1 MEVLFEIMLK
11 LVATN
16 IHTPKKEIGLLT
28 LGITAQMKAN
38 LFEAASPLSQKQ
50 SISFS
55 QVTRNP
61 VYPELADVSLSFQV
75 LGETVENIKLT
86 IFVPDI
92 SPQTSEIIASRI
104 DEIEAS
110 GMRWAEDRA
119 LYKGKEL
126 EILENTFC
134 SALVH
139 SAYPVSSGDS
149 SGVAVEVFSP
159 EESALLD
166 KWIRALFANDEE
178 RDVFNLVECPGEVE
192 VDNRKMMSRLSS
204 GSLSDLAVA
213 PSPTK
218 RSTTSHD
225 TDIAESDAIHGTA
238 LVTES
243 KKLQAMHEVISALV
257 TLVGAVPPYFF
268 TTLHNYFES
277 TVLEAANQFEIR
289 WPSHTQ
295 LETVKEDSSVSIH
308 AIAAGAAV
316 KGLAMDQ
323 LLENLTLKY
332 IGRYSAKAVESHNDV
347 NSHSKETRQRLKK
360 LLTLLNEIDERYT
373 EFQPFLVEGNK
384 SEDPSLNYLARA
396 YKSIEK
402 IGISVDLKTIPPRN
416 LLLKY
421 LEILPSFNRVD
432 LYVRSGKTLKES
444 YDLVAERGNESI
456 LEMTRSIKSHVAA
469 IHAHSLVVPKA
480 FRQDVGEFIRQ
491 SQVWIAIC
499 EGWGSQN
506 IWEWEARRYNE
517 ALPTMGGKSFVEKI
531 LWLKSEITPK

>member
-1 MEVLFEIMLK
+1 MLK

-16 IHTPKKEIGLLT
+16 IHTPKKEIGLST
-28 LGITAQMKAN
+28 LGITAQIKAN
-38 LFEAASPLSQKQ
+38 LFEAASHLSQKQ
-50 SISFS
+50 LISFS

-92 SPQTSEIIASRI
+92 SPPISAIIASRI

-110 GMRWAEDRA
+110 GMRWAEDRS

-139 SAYPVSSGDS
+139 SAYPVSSGDNAS
-149 SGVAVEVFSP
+149 RTIEVFSP

-204 GSLSDLAVA
+204 GGLSDLQAA

-218 RSTTSHD
+218 RSTTSHAI
-225 TDIAESDAIHGTA
+225 DIPESDAINGNP

-243 KKLQAMHEVISALV
+243 KKLQAMHEVISELV
-257 TLVGAVPPYFF
+257 KLVGAVPPYFF

-295 LETVKEDSSVSIH
+295 LETVKEDSSGSIH

-323 LLENLTLKY
+323 LIENLTLKY

-347 NSHSKETRQRLKK
+347 NSHSKETRQRIKK
-360 LLTLLNEIDERYT
+360 LFLLLSELDEKYI
-373 EFQPFLVEGNK
+373 EFQPFLEGNT
-384 SEDPSLNYLARA
+384 SEDPALNYLARA
-396 YKSIEK
+396 YKAIKDVSD
-402 IGISVDLKTIPPRN
+402 SVDLTTILPKD

-432 LYVRSGKTLKES
+432 LYLRSGKSLKES

-456 LEMTRSIKSHVAA
+456 LEMTRSIKSHRAS
-469 IHAHSLVVPKA
+469 ISTNSLVIPKA
-480 FRQDVGEFIRQ
+480 FRKNIEDFIRQ
-491 SQVWIAIC
+491 SQIWISIC

-517 ALPTMGGKSFVEKI
+517 ALGSMGGQQFVDRI
-531 LWLKSEITPK
+531 SLLKSAITDK